1 MIFSRKFD
9 NYIQIDFQKMPA
21 SNMNRTLKA
30 LRLFGL
36 CEIFLLANIKRV
48 PDLAQHSSNFGFSM
62 AHCILRC
69 RSLAELYSLCHR
81 HRHCRRL
88 SPRHRHVFN
97 MKIKKNERE
106 KTSRTHCAYRHNHH

>member
-9 NYIQIDFQKMPA
+9 NYFQIDFQKMPA

-81 HRHCRRL
+81 HCRRL